1 MTGAPGIPAGE
12 RGALYNPRSGAVLA
26 RRVERALTIAARL
39 RGLLGRGALPE
50 GDALAIEP
58 CTSLHTF
65 FMRFPIDAVFLSRE
79 GRVIRAISDLRP
91 WRATR
96 IYPRAA
102 LAVEL
107 PAGTLARTGTLEG
120 DTLIGD
126 TLLICA
132 VRK

>member
-1 MTGAPGIPAGE
+1 MTHPERTPAE
-12 RGALYNPRSGAVLA
+12 RGSLYNLRSGAVLA
-26 RRVERALTIAARL
+26 RRVERAVTVRSRL
-39 RGLLGRGALPE
+39 RGLLGRSALPE

-65 FMRFPIDAVFLSRE
+65 FMRFPIDALFLSRD
-79 GRVIRAISDLRP
+79 GRVLRAISDLRP

-107 PAGTLARTGTLEG
+107 PAGTLARTGTREG
-120 DTLIGD
+120 DTIRIA
-126 TLLICA
+126 T
-132 VRK
+132 

>member
-1 MTGAPGIPAGE
+1 MTQPEHTAVE
-12 RGALYNPRSGAVLA
+12 RGSLYNARSGAVLA
-26 RRVERALTIAARL
+26 RRVERAVTMRSRL
-39 RGLLGRGALPE
+39 RGLLGRSRLPD

-65 FMRFPIDAVFLSRE
+65 FMRFSIDALFLSRD
-79 GRVIRAISDLRP
+79 GRVLRAISDLRP

-107 PAGTLARTGTLEG
+107 PAGTLARTGTCEG
-120 DTLIGD
+120 DTVVFA
-126 TLLICA
+126 T
-132 VRK
+132 